1 MQIKRR
7 QVGARFMQ
15 IIIAISTVLSL
26 KYFVLWIF
34 RVKKI
39 QYHKRMFSL
48 GYLCF
53 QTMRRA

>member
-34 RVKKI
+34 LVEKI
-39 QYHKRMFSL
+39 QNHKRIYF
-48 GYLCF
+48 
-53 QTMRRA
+53 